1 MPWYFPWSDS
11 IKKRAVRY
19 LLQHYLGHFLQ
30 EKLTLDQLSVDLY
43 NGKGIIKNVPLD
55 VWSLNEVLE
64 GTNAP
69 VEMIDG
75 YIGSISVAVPWS
87 ALLNDNCTMEIKGLE
102 VTLQPKYRPENSNS
116 MPGSMMNSIWQGSM
130 TTSMQ
135 LAQECLKQEAAAGD
149 EQEVQPFEGLELFAQ
164 TIETVLTRIKVT
176 FVDTIVRIEH
186 VPKDSKTGTAL
197 EIHIKRIEYF
207 DECAADQGSP
217 VDKDEPKLMQPAA
230 VATKVFHMMGV
241 TLHSD
246 EFPESARTSARC
258 SPNMSPQSSDS
269 NLSPPLTPKMP
280 SMMEGR
286 GAESDPHPQVP
297 SNPIKLG
304 VCSGMQE
311 IKVKVKQSESI
322 SGPKFDLECYL
333 GSLNFFLSPRQV
345 HLLMEMANEILTP
358 ASTSMSPE
366 GRLNKPIR
374 PEDYQKIESELQR
387 QLYEDRQP
395 KQAAAAGG
403 WEDHIGD
410 YHLAMGRHAME
421 GSQKKGLD
429 DDDDD
434 VYYSMAAGLNV
445 QLPPLGQPPEVDL
458 ETSFGSN
465 YSASSS
471 DSARHRLPRN
481 NSAHKFGYS
490 SYAGGA
496 SSPFTATLPK
506 GVTTNQK
513 PSSRK
518 RTPSGQE
525 LLEEEAKAER
535 THYRL
540 KLSCLSITLLHND
553 PVATPTSKSDRPES
567 SNLLL
572 DMAEKYF
579 ADVMGYSTAAFGWK
593 DLAAMKDRIAKACQY
608 DHLQC
613 VAAPVMLECDQ
624 KSNSSAH
631 HHFQRTVADVSVGL
645 LDLVE
650 CLYDRDSRSDLT
662 SDPTEPTYTELLS
675 FPDLQQ
681 QETTKSM
688 FAALPTTSPCL
699 KVKFKNVDKGA
710 KGVYTKPPI
719 PEVTVEVSSC
729 ECEVDISIVDRL
741 NALLNPQPLAQMSS
755 SSGMFSS
762 IQPTASMTRQA
773 LFSQA
778 LDETPAA
785 CENPISLHILSP
797 ATKFHVRFPIPD
809 LRPPNLDHLPWW
821 KKHVRKEVLIL
832 DVTDF
837 DFQTTLGMGD
847 ISQYELKF
855 REVHGLYQRDSSEEA
870 VSFCRISHGQSEGD
884 IDAPVSSGFDWPRI
898 VVTVKPYNA
907 GSVLEEEEVESE
919 PSTPNHSL
927 EETLTGKQ
935 EPSVFSNKKVMF
947 ENEEMIMPGD
957 QAELSHFQETT
968 IATARI
974 CLEFSFPNVNLVLPD
989 KAFYENLYNRINND
1003 LCLWAPAAPSPVN
1016 PSDQYSLQGQVGLDL
1031 ASQFMQGAGKD
1042 RFIMCKSALQYD
1054 SDTDDDDEFDSGP
1067 FDSGPFYST
1076 SEIKQRQQRKQK
1088 QEQYR
1093 QRRAQ
1098 SFVAVSVNIGHGR
1111 LALGTRIKDEEGKAS
1126 EDRQGELLLEVKDG
1140 TIFVV
1145 VNYQGN
1151 PNLGYLFVQ
1160 TNKAGVFHRGQ
1171 VDDHTWED
1179 IVGRATPDCPDQ
1191 LDPLIY
1197 RSDSGVYTSLAGLV
1211 GTGGESLN
1219 MLSVGVRI
1227 TLDTE
1232 KAETVKEF
1240 LVAVAVRGGT
1250 LRHKVFLQGQHWFT
1264 QMIDFLDVEDYPI
1277 LGYTLPHILTELHI
1291 HLLGCA
1297 VDYRPVHLPM
1307 RAMLTMEKLSISS
1320 NIVVDSAISVL
1331 RFIVDDSALYL
1342 SANVRDQGPVDLK
1355 RNYVCV
1361 MDMGL
1366 FELKLTLNEGS
1377 DSKQPRVD
1385 LKASNNMLHIRTCSD
1400 SLAALTAL
1408 LQYMAEDGDLRVEE
1422 MESSEEIRRKRQPSQ
1437 SRPRS
1442 DSPIP
1447 QVLDHVQDQMA
1458 EAMMD
1463 VWDVNGAQ
1471 TTGPGSEPSSLTQ
1484 SPPSIMFLFPDE
1496 NGQPHAPLPPSSVA
1510 TEDDSGSAADSGDDW
1525 GDDRDEDFC
1534 IIDDPGLGIMPRHGE
1549 PEVRVLTEEAIK
1561 VEDNHFSQPLG
1572 KSDLLKAPDHF
1583 PPAVLRYTLRE
1594 MSVVWHMY
1602 GGSDFGKPHDRTAA
1616 KGSRSS
1622 SASPSPTHGNMQYVR
1637 SPQHSPAKAGA
1648 QRDSYSRHGR
1658 LGWQARGGPG
1668 RNTDVHV
1675 ELQMNKVRL
1684 QHEVF
1689 PEDTEQAS
1697 RQVLIITELEIRDRL
1712 ASSQINKFLYQYTS
1726 EARPK
1731 QAHANMVMIKALH
1744 IRPDPHLKAQECCL
1758 RVSLLP
1764 LRLNIDQ
1771 DAINFLRDF
1780 FLELADESGTC
1791 PDVPDSSM
1799 SPLAASPP
1807 SPVML
1812 VGSPLFTDV
1821 AGEDPVRGAEG
1832 TDSSMTS
1839 SRGSGQSDSS
1849 PAGPIFFREFTFSP
1863 EVPIRLDY
1871 HGKRVDMEQ
1880 GAFAGLL
1887 LGLSQL
1893 NNSELKL
1900 RRLNYRHGLLG
1911 YDKMVA
1917 YAVTEWGED
1926 IRKNQLPGI
1935 LGGVGPMHSL
1945 VQIVQGIVDLVW
1957 LPIEQYRK
1965 DGRIVRGLQR
1975 GASSFA
1981 TSTAM
1986 ATLELTNRVVQSIQ
2000 TAAEFTYDML
2010 SSGPSVRKLGQGTFI
2025 QHRMAQ
2031 QPADVREGVTKAY
2044 NVVREGVTD
2053 TAHTIYRVAA
2063 EQHEQKGV
2071 TGAVGGVLRQ
2081 IPPTMVKPVILATEA
2096 TSNVIGGVRNQFL
2109 PDARREASE
2118 KWRSEEQK

>member
-1 MPWYFPWSDS
+1 MMTSGWRFRRKSS
-11 IKKRAVRY
+11 
-19 LLQHYLGHFLQ
+19 
-30 EKLTLDQLSVDLY
+30 SSSSSS
-43 NGKGIIKNVPLD
+43 LD
-55 VWSLNEVLE
+55 VECSQV
-64 GTNAP
+64 
-69 VEMIDG
+69 
-75 YIGSISVAVPWS
+75 YILDYPSRVVAT
-87 ALLNDNCTMEIKGLE
+87 C
-102 VTLQPKYRPENSNS
+102 SNTCS
-116 MPGSMMNSIWQGSM
+116 TPR
-130 TTSMQ
+130 
-135 LAQECLKQEAAAGD
+135 A
-149 EQEVQPFEGLELFAQ
+149 
-164 TIETVLTRIKVT
+164 
-176 FVDTIVRIEH
+176 H
-186 VPKDSKTGTAL
+186 VVITCA
-197 EIHIKRIEYF
+197 RIEYF

-217 VDKDEPKLMQPAA
+217 VDRDEPKLMQPAA

-280 SMMEGR
+280 SPLEGR

-311 IKVKVKQSESI
+311 VKVKVKQSESI

-366 GRLNKPIR
+366 SHLNKPIR

-395 KQAAAAGG
+395 KQPVASG

-421 GSQKKGLD
+421 GSHKKGL
-429 DDDDD
+429 
-434 VYYSMAAGLNV
+434 GLNV

-490 SYAGGA
+490 SYAGGG

-506 GVTTNQK
+506 GVAANQK

-553 PVATPTSKSDRPES
+553 PVATPTSRSDRPES

-579 ADVMGYSTAAFGWK
+579 ADVMGYSTSAFGWK

-624 KSNSSAH
+624 KSNTSAH
-631 HHFQRTVADVSVGL
+631 HHFQRTVADISVGL

-650 CLYDRDSRSDLT
+650 CLYDRDSRSDMT
-662 SDPTEPTYTELLS
+662 SDPLEPTYTELLS

-699 KVKFKNVDKGA
+699 KVKFKNVDKGG

-719 PEVTVEVSSC
+719 PEVTVEVGTC

-797 ATKFHVRFPIPD
+797 AAKFHVRFPIPD
-809 LRPPNLDHLPWW
+809 LRLPNLDHLPWW
-821 KKHVRKEVLIL
+821 KKHVRKEVLVL

-837 DFQTTLGMGD
+837 DFQTTPGMGD

-855 REVHGLYQRDSSEEA
+855 REVHEDGRSVRRAVHASSPRLNSPRRRFSFKTEFPALECSESCAVAFDLMPTRGCFRVHQSILTGPAPWCLRRHDLSRGENTESYVEKANADSTRTLFGGCVPLRIKGLWPAACHSPVGPGTRSLPTGPVRRSGVVLSDL
-870 VSFCRISHGQSEGD
+870 HGQSEGD

-898 VVTVKPYNA
+898 VVTVKPFNA

-957 QAELSHFQETT
+957 QAELSDFQETT

-989 KAFYENLYNRINND
+989 KAFYENLYN
-1003 LCLWAPAAPSPVN
+1003 
-1016 PSDQYSLQGQVGLDL
+1016 SDQYSLQGQVGLDL

-1054 SDTDDDDEFDSGP
+1054 SDSDDDDEFDSVGVYRRYQLTRPTGLDLFGRAVRVSACGLVVGSNPSPGP
-1067 FDSGPFYST
+1067 
-1076 SEIKQRQQRKQK
+1076 
-1088 QEQYR
+1088 
-1093 QRRAQ
+1093 
-1098 SFVAVSVNIGHGR
+1098 
-1111 LALGTRIKDEEGKAS
+1111 DEEGNSS
-1126 EDRQGELLLEVKDG
+1126 EDRQGELLLEVRDG

-1160 TNKAGVFHRGQ
+1160 TNKAGVFHKGQ
-1171 VDDHTWED
+1171 VDGHSWED

-1211 GTGGESLN
+1211 GTGGDSLN

-1264 QMIDFLDVEDYPI
+1264 QILDFLDVVDYPI

-1297 VDYRPVHLPM
+1297 IDYRPVHLPM

-1377 DSKQPRVD
+1377 DTKQPRFD

-1400 SLAALTAL
+1400 SLAALMAL
-1408 LQYMAEDGDLRVEE
+1408 LQYLAEDGDLRVEE

-1437 SRPRS
+1437 PRPRS

-1447 QVLDHVQDQMA
+1447 QVMDHVQDQMA

-1463 VWDVNGAQ
+1463 VWDVNG
-1471 TTGPGSEPSSLTQ
+1471 
-1484 SPPSIMFLFPDE
+1484 DE
-1496 NGQPHAPLPPSSVA
+1496 NGQTRAPLPTSSVA
-1510 TEDDSGSAADSGDDW
+1510 AEDDSGSAADSGDDW
-1525 GDDRDEDFC
+1525 SDDRDEDFC

-1549 PEVRVLTEEAIK
+1549 PEVRVLTEDPVR
-1561 VEDNHFSQPLG
+1561 VEENHFSQPLG
-1572 KSDLLKAPDHF
+1572 KSDLLKAPEHF

-1602 GGSDFGKPHDRTAA
+1602 GGADFGKTQERTAA

-1622 SASPSPTHGNMQYVR
+1622 SANPSPTHGNMQYVR
-1637 SPQHSPAKAGA
+1637 SPQHSPAKAGS
-1648 QRDSYSRHGR
+1648 QRDTSYSRHGR

-1668 RNTDVHV
+1668 RDTDVHV

-1744 IRPDPHLKAQECCL
+1744 IRPDPQLKAQECCL

-1780 FLELADESGTC
+1780 FSELAEETSTC
-1791 PDVPDSSM
+1791 PDAVDSSV
-1799 SPLAASPP
+1799 SPLQTSPP

-1812 VGSPLFTDV
+1812 VGSPPLGDMS
-1821 AGEDPVRGAEG
+1821 GEEPVIRGAEG
-1832 TDSSMTS
+1832 TDSSMSS
-1839 SRGSGQSDSS
+1839 SRGSGLSESS